1 MHRRPAGLYT
11 CRHPPHTHTHIY
23 PLTHPNQ
30 TQTKPKVDNT
40 FLDYSKS
47 SAGYAAF
54 GTVTDGMDLV
64 MAISEV
70 KTHTTKGFSDVPK
83 TDIVIESVERTTCA
97 DAVTS
102 AKKNLRTSHAKI
114 APRHAV
120 H

>member
-1 MHRRPAGLYT
+1 MART
-11 CRHPPHTHTHIY
+11 SD
-23 PLTHPNQ
+23 PNSATDQ
-30 TQTKPKVDNT
+30 FFINTVDNT

-47 SAGYAAF
+47 SDGYAAF

-70 KTHTTKGFSDVPK
+70 KTHTTNGFSDVPK
-83 TDIVIESVERTTCA
+83 TSIVIESVERTTCA

-102 AKKNLRTSHAKI
+102 AKKNLRKAHARV
-114 APRHAV
+114 APRHPV